1 MQTHARGNASPK
13 SVQETHEAKE
23 ELSSDDKHIAKLQA
37 VTRGKQDRKAVE
49 QRAAAKELPGQQ
61 REANKAAQFVQAR
74 VRGKSSRRLV
84 AQRAAK
90 GVLPGQQRA
99 GGGPPPMPMG
109 GGPSKFTPPG
119 AAAATG
125 EEEEGNYPEGSSF
138 FDENESVD
146 SDYDYDDSAFANL
159 GLELLAGRLKLAK
172 VYGQEEPPAAED
184 ELEWEVRY
192 FVLYDAGR
200 ICHYDDMVDGLP
212 TGDRGLINLATIHSV
227 EKVLGVP
234 TFVMKGENKVYLFK
248 LVPHDEVMMRTW
260 IAAISQELAPAPPKQ

>member
-1 MQTHARGNASPK
+1 M
-13 SVQETHEAKE
+13 
-23 ELSSDDKHIAKLQA
+23 
-37 VTRGKQDRKAVE
+37 
-49 QRAAAKELPGQQ
+49 
-61 REANKAAQFVQAR
+61 
-74 VRGKSSRRLV
+74 
-84 AQRAAK
+84 AQRAA
-90 GVLPGQQRA
+90 RA
-99 GGGPPPMPMG
+99 FCRASSAPVAGRRRCRWAAGRASFAAGRRRRDGGGG
-109 GGPSKFTPPG
+109 G
-119 AAAATG
+119 
-125 EEEEGNYPEGSSF
+125 GNYPEGSSF

-146 SDYDYDDSAFANL
+146 SDYDYDESAFEDMGKAL
-159 GLELLAGRLKLAK
+159 LEGKLKLAK